1 MLLGRRLSD
10 ILGSKR
16 IFIMGFV
23 VLTLSS
29 VLAGIAPTIEVLI
42 IARILQGIG
51 AALIAP
57 SALSIVMNLFAS
69 NKSEINKA
77 MGIWGAGAPAGG
89 TAGVFL
95 GSIITAWLD
104 WPWVFLINVPIG
116 IAVLFLVSKLIPQG
130 ERKKGYIDILGAL
143 TVTVS
148 LALLV
153 YSIVT
158 ANEVG
163 WLSMQTVSL
172 LAGSIVS
179 MAAFIAIEKKSKMP
193 LVPLHIFKTTK
204 NLLSSNVIMC
214 FLVPPGYRCGFS

>member
-1 MLLGRRLSD
+1 
-10 ILGSKR
+10 
-16 IFIMGFV
+16 
-23 VLTLSS
+23 
-29 VLAGIAPTIEVLI
+29 
-42 IARILQGIG
+42 
-51 AALIAP
+51 
-57 SALSIVMNLFAS
+57 MNLFAS

-116 IAVLFLVSKLIPQG
+116 IAVLFLVLKLIHYG

-179 MAAFIAIEKKSKMP
+179 MAAFIAIEKKSKML